1 MHRRRPLLVVET
13 VCSTAVEF
21 TIRRRNEVKLW
32 LIAIA
37 KFLSRAIPKFLV
49 NRGVLKLTGKRSLML
64 ISFVFLI
71 YDSRQNASTS
81 QVASTAPVQ
90 PQ

>member
-1 MHRRRPLLVVET
+1 MVET

-64 ISFVFLI
+64 ISFVVMTAAFLI